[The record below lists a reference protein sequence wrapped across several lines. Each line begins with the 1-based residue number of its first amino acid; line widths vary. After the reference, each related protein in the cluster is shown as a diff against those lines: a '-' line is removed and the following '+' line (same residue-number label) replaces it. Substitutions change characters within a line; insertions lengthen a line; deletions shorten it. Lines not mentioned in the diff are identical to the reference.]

1 MGQEGPIKTVIA
13 DSTNKNSVAAAL
25 AELAV
30 ERFDVIIDDGLHT
43 QHAQLDTAGVL
54 LGALDLQGVY
64 IIEDIRRPESLL
76 RKLKQEFPTHTFHLE
91 PFAKLRPKKRLL
103 DSNVIVFS
111 PENHVLQ
118 SMVSEAVCEESKGDH
133 ATSMPMS
140 LCSSTPS

>member
-1 MGQEGPIKTVIA
+1 MWSEYFLHAQIVAGIDIDPECMFQEGPIKTVIA

-64 IIEDIRRPESLL
+64 IIEDIQQTLGQCL
-76 RKLKQEFPTHTFHLE
+76 RLACP
-91 PFAKLRPKKRLL
+91 
-103 DSNVIVFS
+103 
-111 PENHVLQ
+111 
-118 SMVSEAVCEESKGDH
+118 
-133 ATSMPMS
+133 
-140 LCSSTPS
+140 